1 MTENH
6 FVDADGNP
14 AGGTTF
20 GRGFAIAW
28 QNGPLVAGGRRS
40 EPNGAFVEDIIQ
52 AAIGRIEFYQ
62 ASQFVCQTNADAL
75 ESLRTAISHLQRRTA
90 IRESQG
96 VEGTHCLHDEDGDQ

>member
-1 MTENH
+1 MMSENH

-28 QNGPLVAGGRRS
+28 QNGPLVVDGVRR

-62 ASQFVCQTNADAL
+62 SSKFACQTNADAL
-75 ESLRTAISHLQRRTA
+75 ESLREAVSHLHRRTA
-90 IRESQG
+90 MRESQG
-96 VEGTHCLHDEDGDQ
+96 VEGTHEQHVED